1 MNNKQTMEKI
11 TNKVIEAM
19 ETGNYCLW
27 SKPWHGVVEGAY
39 NRVTKKPY
47 SLMNQLL
54 LWPLSGEFA
63 TFKQWSDLG
72 GKIKKGAKAHT
83 VCFWKP
89 NKTEKKDEDGNVVT
103 DEDGKTVYNTYF
115 ILRYYNVFHISDV
128 EGVEPLPVDER
139 PNTQFADVSD
149 AETIIENY
157 RRETNLKI
165 DHRASNDAYYQPS
178 TDTVVLPKKTQFNTV
193 EDYYSTAFHELTHST
208 GSVKRLDRGLVGHFG
223 SHEYSKEELVAELGA
238 WYLSSI
244 LGLDT
249 ENTAKQSQAYLVGW
263 LSALKKD
270 PTMLVSAAT
279 KAEKAVSYMLSFTAT
294 SDDESEV
301 VIPDYIKVQKYD
313 LDGMQLSYN
322 KSVDV
327 DVIKMGFRQYAII
340 NTDFDRATNEYYDK
354 LCSALFMD
362 RYTDLDADHKKRFVT
377 AFKKDYPVY
386 RKGNITLCN
395 KYFRLSY
402 KPRNQK
408 KSVVDTVQLENHAQ
422 QIAVYDVKKGA

>member
-1 MNNKQTMEKI
+1 MNNNQTMEKI
-11 TNKVIEAM
+11 TSKVLDAM
-19 ETGNYCLW
+19 EKDNCCMW
-27 SKPWHGVVEGAY
+27 AKPWHGVVEGAY
-39 NRVTKKPY
+39 NRVTKRPY

-54 LWPLSGEFA
+54 LWPLTGEFA
-63 TFKQWSDLG
+63 TFKQWTNLG
-72 GKIKKGAKAHT
+72 GRIKKGAKAHT

-89 NKTEKKDEDGNVVT
+89 NKTEKKDEDGNVVI

-115 ILRYYNVFHISDV
+115 ILKYYNVFHISDV
-128 EGVEPLPVDER
+128 DGVEPLPVDER
-139 PNTQFADVSD
+139 PNTQFCDVSD

-193 EDYYSTAFHELTHST
+193 NDYYSTAFHELTHST
-208 GSVKRLDRGLVGHFG
+208 GSVKRLDRGLTGHFG

-263 LSALKKD
+263 LKALKKD

-279 KAEKAVSYMLSFTAT
+279 KAEKAVSYMLSFTT
-294 SDDESEV
+294 SDDEPEV

-340 NTDFDRATNEYYDK
+340 NTDFDRATNDYYDK

-386 RKGNITLCN
+386 RKGSITLCN
-395 KYFRLSY
+395 QYFRLSY

-408 KSVVDTVQLENHAQ
+408 KSVVDTVQIENHTQ